1 MTLQSEFLASIDALY
16 DAMGVET
23 TYTDRDGATQSV
35 SAIVEHDL
43 QTFGNVADIA
53 GKTAV
58 ISVRVSDMAEKP
70 RRGETY
76 TVGATVYTVDSIP
89 YADELEHRA
98 LVA

>member
-1 MTLQSEFLASIDALY
+1 MSADFRAAVDEVY
-16 DAMGVET
+16 DVLGVCA

-35 SAIVEHDL
+35 RVIVEHDL
-43 QTFGNVADIA
+43 RQFGNVADIA

-58 ISVRVSDMAEKP
+58 ISVRVSQMVEKP

-76 TVGATVYTVDSIP
+76 TIDGTVYTVDSIP
-89 YADELEHRA
+89 FADELEHRA